1 MKSLIAVALLG
12 TLAIAVVYAQDAPP
26 RSVWDGVYTQEQA
39 QRGQSSYNQ
48 YCMACHGGSLSG
60 GKPVRSLL
68 AHMTAVSFFPTGTA

>member
-12 TLAIAVVYAQDAPP
+12 AMAIAQDTTS

-48 YCMACHGGSLSG
+48 YCMACHGGSLT
-60 GKPVRSLL
+60 VQRFSL
-68 AHMTAVSFFPTGTA
+68 TS